1 MTKHLNMAELEA
13 GLWQVEES
21 PTDGGLVQLIVAR
34 PSDGERVVVTGGELT
49 VANGLEGDNWRARGS
64 KRTDDGSAHPE
75 MQLTLMNGRF
85 LNLVADNDPERWPLA
100 GDQLIVD
107 MDLGVDNLPVGQRLQ
122 VGTAV
127 VEVTAVPHTGCAKFT
142 SRFGMDAVKF
152 ANSETGKALRLRGM
166 YVKVI
171 ESGMIETGDIVRK
184 IGRG

>member
-1 MTKHLNMAELEA
+1 MTKNLNMAELEA
-13 GLWQVEES
+13 GLGPVQDS
-21 PTDGGLVQLIVAR
+21 PTDGGVVQMIVAR
-34 PSDGERVVVTGGELT
+34 PADGERLVLTTGELT
-49 VANGLEGDNWRARGS
+49 VADGLKGDNWRPRGS

-85 LNLVADNDPERWPLA
+85 LNLVAGNDRERWPLA

-107 MDLGVDNLPVGQRLQ
+107 MDLGVENLPVGQRLQ
-122 VGTAV
+122 LGTAV

-142 SRFGMDAVKF
+142 DRYGMDAVKF

-171 ESGMIETGDIVRK
+171 KSGVVETGDAVLK
-184 IGRG
+184 M

>member
-13 GLWQVEES
+13 GLVQVQDS
-21 PTDGGLVQLIVAR
+21 PTDGGVVQMIVAR
-34 PSDGERVVVTGGELT
+34 PADNERLVLARGELT
-49 VANGLEGDNWRARGS
+49 VADGLIGDNWQARGS

-85 LNLVADNDPERWPLA
+85 LNLAADDDRERWPLA
-100 GDQLIVD
+100 GDQLVVD
-107 MDLGVDNLPVGQRLQ
+107 MDLGINNLPVGQRLQ

-142 SRFGMDAVKF
+142 DRFGMDAVKF
-152 ANSETGKALRLRGM
+152 ANSPTGKTLRLRGM
-166 YVKVI
+166 YVKVV
-171 ESGMIETGDIVRK
+171 EPGVVQTGDTVLK

>member
-1 MTKHLNMAELEA
+1 MAKQLNMAELEV
-13 GLWQVEES
+13 GLAQVQDS
-21 PTDGGLVQLIVAR
+21 PADGGAVQMIVAR
-34 PSDGERVVVTGGELT
+34 PSDNERLVLTQGELT

-85 LNLVADNDPERWPLA
+85 LNLVADNDQERWPLA

-122 VGTAV
+122 LGTAV

-142 SRFGMDAVKF
+142 DRYGMDAVKF

-166 YVKVI
+166 YVKVV
-171 ESGMIETGDIVRK
+171 EPGLVQTGDIVLK
-184 IGRG
+184 I

>member
-1 MTKHLNMAELEA
+1 MTKHLNMAQLEA
-13 GLWQVEES
+13 GLAQVQDS
-21 PTDGGLVQLIVAR
+21 PADGGVVQMIVAR
-34 PSDGERVVVTGGELT
+34 PADNERLVLATGELS
-49 VANGLEGDNWRARGS
+49 VADGLVGDNWQARGS

-85 LNLVADNDPERWPLA
+85 LNLVADNDRERWPLA

-107 MDLGVDNLPVGQRLQ
+107 LDLGVENLPVGQRLQ

-142 SRFGMDAVKF
+142 ARYGMDAVKF

-166 YVKVI
+166 YVKVV
-171 ESGMIETGDIVRK
+171 EPGLVQTGDVVLK